1 MPHFQ
6 TNRGDGPHILDAL
19 PTAVSSED
27 ENAGIPG
34 GLTDAA
40 RAAEEARIAAAPVVG
55 PVTGMPLAHNDGG
68 PYEHRPTQ
76 AAKGEVDPAGL
87 HPFEP
92 PRHDAYA
99 AENSGYVAER
109 VIPGG
114 PTNAH
119 PDFAVAGPAGLTT
132 TATVSTAGNLEVK
145 TVDSAETTPVGGEP
159 VMPPAAPLADTQ
171 VTADGTEAPVPT
183 QSVDAEAVVT
193 AGEPNPPG
201 PEPANEVAAPEPGIE
216 STNPAGIPGE
226 PTQES

>member
-6 TNRGDGPHILDAL
+6 TNRGDGPHILDAP
-19 PTAVSSED
+19 PTAVSSDD

-40 RAAEEARIAAAPVVG
+40 QAAEEARIAAAPTVG
-55 PVTGMPLAHNDGG
+55 PVAGMPLAHNAGG

-76 AAKGEVDPAGL
+76 AAKGEIDPAGL

-114 PTNAH
+114 PSNAH

-145 TVDSAETTPVGGEP
+145 TVDDAGATPVGGEP
-159 VMPPAAPLADTQ
+159 VMPPAAPPADTQ
-171 VTADGTEAPVPT
+171 VTADGTEAPV
-183 QSVDAEAVVT
+183 V
-193 AGEPNPPG
+193 
-201 PEPANEVAAPEPGIE
+201 APEPGIE
-216 STNPAGIPGE
+216 STNPAGIPTE
-226 PTQES
+226 PTQEP